1 MGEQVARGLTAAFQA
16 EVARGK
22 QKLAAEIEQL
32 ASQERDKLVQDL
44 NRDYSAILAAL
55 EAEESKVQSVIQ
67 KVSGRPLGLR
77 SLLR

>member
-1 MGEQVARGLTAAFQA
+1 VARGLTTAFQA
-16 EVARGK
+16 ELARGK

-32 ASQERDKLVQDL
+32 AHQEREKLIQKL
-44 NRDYSAILAAL
+44 NQEYSAVLADL

-77 SLLR
+77 S